1 MTKDLTSGNPLKV
14 ILWFSF
20 PLVLGNLFQQF
31 YNLADTIIVGRF
43 VGVDALAAVG
53 STGSINYMIL
63 GFVIGICNGFAIPIA
78 QYFGARSYSDMR
90 RYVANSAWL
99 SLAGAVILTAATVLL
114 TRPIL
119 QLMQT
124 PADIIDDAAIYIGW
138 IFAGIPFVF
147 LYNMVSCI
155 MRALGDSKTPLFFL
169 VVTSFLNIGLDLA
182 FILLLDAGVLG
193 AALATDL
200 SQAISG
206 IASLIY
212 LCKRFDVLA
221 MQGNETKVDA
231 KACNRLL
238 YMGLPMGLQCSITAI
253 GSVVMQWA
261 VNVLGSTVVAAVTA
275 ASKTSNLLTVP
286 LESIGTAMATYAGQ
300 NLGASRLD
308 RVRSGVRCALGIVAV
323 YAVGSLVLL
332 HFFDVA
338 IIGLFIDTA
347 TELEIVALAQQYLL
361 WNSLFFFPL
370 GALIIWRY
378 VIQGLGYSSVAMMAG
393 VAEMIARTGVA
404 LVLVPML
411 GFFGATLANP
421 AAWIAACIF
430 LIPAYNWTTRHIAN
444 RLHAG
449 SLNKAASLQQ

>member
-1 MTKDLTSGNPLKV
+1 MTKDLTTGHPLKV
-14 ILWFSF
+14 ILWFAF

-43 VGVDALAAVG
+43 VGVNALAAVG

-78 QYFGARSYSDMR
+78 QYFGARSYGDMR

-99 SLAGAVILTAATVLL
+99 SLAGAVVLTVATVLL

-124 PADIIDDAAIYIGW
+124 PADIIDDAAAYIGW

-155 MRALGDSKTPLFFL
+155 MRALGDSKTPLVFL
-169 VVTSFLNIGLDLA
+169 VVTSFLNIGLDLL
-182 FILLLDAGVLG
+182 FILVFDAGVMG

-206 IASLIY
+206 IASLLY
-212 LCKRFDVLA
+212 LCKRFDVLKMKKEEA
-221 MQGNETKVDA
+221 GVDRA
-231 KACNRLL
+231 ACGRLL
-238 YMGLPMGLQCSITAI
+238 YIGLPMGLQCSITAI

-286 LESIGTAMATYAGQ
+286 LESVGTAMATYAGQ

-308 RVRSGVRCALGIVAV
+308 RVRSGVRYALGIVAV
-323 YAVGSLVLL
+323 YAVGSLVVL
-332 HFFDVA
+332 HFFDVT
-338 IIGLFIDTA
+338 IFGLFIDTA
-347 TELEIVALAQQYLL
+347 TEIEIVELAQQYLL

-370 GALIIWRY
+370 GALIVWRY
-378 VIQGLGYSSVAMMAG
+378 VIQGFGYSGVAMMAG
-393 VAEMIARTGVA
+393 VAEMAARTGVA
-404 LVLVPML
+404 LVLVPLL
-411 GFFGATLANP
+411 GLFGAALANP
-421 AAWIAACIF
+421 AAWIAACVF
-430 LIPAYNWTTRHIAN
+430 LIPAYRWTIRHIGN
-444 RLHAG
+444 RLYG
-449 SLNKAASLQQ
+449 RSLSHEG

>member
-1 MTKDLTSGNPLKV
+1 MTKDLTTGHPLKV
-14 ILWFSF
+14 ILWFAF

-43 VGVDALAAVG
+43 VGVNALAAVG

-78 QYFGARSYSDMR
+78 QYFGARSYGDMR

-99 SLAGAVILTAATVLL
+99 SLAGAVVLTVATVLL

-124 PADIIDDAAIYIGW
+124 PADIIDDAAAYIGW

-155 MRALGDSKTPLFFL
+155 MRALGDSKTPLVFL
-169 VVTSFLNIGLDLA
+169 VVTSFLNIGLDLL
-182 FILLLDAGVLG
+182 FILVFDAGVMG

-206 IASLIY
+206 IASLLY
-212 LCKRFDVLA
+212 LCKRFDVLKMKKEEA
-221 MQGNETKVDA
+221 GVDRV
-231 KACNRLL
+231 ACGRLL
-238 YMGLPMGLQCSITAI
+238 YIGLPMGLQCSITAI

-286 LESIGTAMATYAGQ
+286 LESVGTAMATYAGQ

-308 RVRSGVRCALGIVAV
+308 RVRSGVRYALGIVAV
-323 YAVGSLVLL
+323 YAVGSLVVL
-332 HFFDVA
+332 HFFDVT
-338 IIGLFIDTA
+338 IFGLFIDTA
-347 TELEIVALAQQYLL
+347 TEIEIVELAQQYLL

-370 GALIIWRY
+370 GALIVWRY
-378 VIQGLGYSSVAMMAG
+378 VIQGLGYSGVAMMAG
-393 VAEMIARTGVA
+393 VAEMAARTGVA
-404 LVLVPML
+404 LVLVPLL
-411 GFFGATLANP
+411 GLFGAALANP
-421 AAWIAACIF
+421 AAWIAACVF
-430 LIPAYNWTTRHIAN
+430 LIPAYRWTIRHIGN
-444 RLHAG
+444 RLYG
-449 SLNKAASLQQ
+449 RSLSHES

>member
-1 MTKDLTSGNPLKV
+1 MTKDLTTGHPLKV
-14 ILWFSF
+14 ILWFAF

-43 VGVDALAAVG
+43 VGVNALAAVG

-78 QYFGARSYSDMR
+78 QYFGARSYGDMR

-99 SLAGAVILTAATVLL
+99 SLAGAVVLTVATVLL

-124 PADIIDDAAIYIGW
+124 PADIIDDAAAYIGW

-155 MRALGDSKTPLFFL
+155 MRALGDSKTPLIFL
-169 VVTSFLNIGLDLA
+169 VVTSFLNIGLDLL
-182 FILLLDAGVLG
+182 FILVFDAGVMG

-206 IASLIY
+206 IASLLY
-212 LCKRFDVLA
+212 LCKRFDVLKMKKEEA
-221 MQGNETKVDA
+221 GVDRA
-231 KACNRLL
+231 ACGRLL
-238 YMGLPMGLQCSITAI
+238 YIGLPMGLQCSITAI

-286 LESIGTAMATYAGQ
+286 LESVGTAMATYAGQ

-308 RVRSGVRCALGIVAV
+308 RVRSGVRYALGIVAV
-323 YAVGSLVLL
+323 YAVGSLVVL
-332 HFFDVA
+332 HFFDVT
-338 IIGLFIDTA
+338 IFGLFIDTA
-347 TELEIVALAQQYLL
+347 TEIEIVELAQQYLL

-370 GALIIWRY
+370 GALIVWRY
-378 VIQGLGYSSVAMMAG
+378 VIQGLGYSGVAMMAG
-393 VAEMIARTGVA
+393 VAEMAARTGVA
-404 LVLVPML
+404 LVLVPLL
-411 GFFGATLANP
+411 GLFGAALANP
-421 AAWIAACIF
+421 AAWIAACVF
-430 LIPAYNWTTRHIAN
+430 LIPAYRWTIRHIGN
-444 RLHAG
+444 RLYG
-449 SLNKAASLQQ
+449 RSLSHES

>member
-1 MTKDLTSGNPLKV
+1 MTKDLTTGHPLKV
-14 ILWFSF
+14 ILWFAF

-43 VGVDALAAVG
+43 VGVNALAAVG

-78 QYFGARSYSDMR
+78 QYFGARSYGDMR

-99 SLAGAVILTAATVLL
+99 SLAGAVVLTVATVLL

-124 PADIIDDAAIYIGW
+124 PADIIDDAAVYIGW

-155 MRALGDSKTPLFFL
+155 MRALGDSKTPLVFL
-169 VVTSFLNIGLDLA
+169 VVTSFLNIGLDLL
-182 FILLLDAGVLG
+182 FILVFDAGVMG

-206 IASLIY
+206 IASLLY
-212 LCKRFDVLA
+212 LCKRFDVLK
-221 MQGNETKVDA
+221 MQKEEAGIDRA
-231 KACNRLL
+231 ACGRLL
-238 YMGLPMGLQCSITAI
+238 YIGLPMGLQCSITAI

-275 ASKTSNLLTVP
+275 AGKTSNLLTVP
-286 LESIGTAMATYAGQ
+286 LESVGTAMATYAGQ

-308 RVRSGVRCALGIVAV
+308 RVRSGVRYALGIVAV
-323 YAVGSLVLL
+323 YAVGSLVVL
-332 HFFDVA
+332 HFFDVT
-338 IIGLFIDTA
+338 IFGLFIDTA
-347 TELEIVALAQQYLL
+347 TEIEIVELAQQYLL

-378 VIQGLGYSSVAMMAG
+378 VIQGLGYSGVAMMAG
-393 VAEMIARTGVA
+393 VAEMAARTGVA
-404 LVLVPML
+404 LVLVPLL
-411 GFFGATLANP
+411 GFFGAALANP
-421 AAWIAACIF
+421 AAWIAACVF
-430 LIPAYNWTTRHIAN
+430 LIPAYRWTIRHIGN
-444 RLHAG
+444 RLYG
-449 SLNKAASLQQ
+449 RSLSHEG

>member
-1 MTKDLTSGNPLKV
+1 M
-14 ILWFSF
+14 ILWFAF

-43 VGVDALAAVG
+43 VGVNALAAVG

-78 QYFGARSYSDMR
+78 QYFGAHSYSDMR
-90 RYVANSAWL
+90 RYVANAAWL
-99 SLAGAVILTAATVLL
+99 SLAGAVVLTVATVVL
-114 TRPIL
+114 THPIL

-155 MRALGDSKTPLFFL
+155 MRALGDSKTPLVFL
-169 VVTSFLNIGLDLA
+169 VITSFLNIGLDLA

-200 SQAISG
+200 SQALSG

-212 LCKRFDVLA
+212 LCKRFEILK
-221 MQGNETKVDA
+221 MQPGETRVD
-231 KACNRLL
+231 KTACSRLM

-308 RVRSGVRCALGIVAV
+308 RVRSGVHYALGIVAV

-332 HFFDVA
+332 HFFDVTV
-338 IIGLFIDTA
+338 IGLFIDTA
-347 TELEIVALAQQYLL
+347 TETQIVALAQQYLL

-370 GALIIWRY
+370 GALIVWRY
-378 VIQGLGYSSVAMMAG
+378 VIQGLGYSNVAMMAG
-393 VAEMIARTGVA
+393 VAEMVARTGVA
-404 LVLVPML
+404 LVLVPWL
-411 GFFGATLANP
+411 GFFGAALANP

-430 LIPAYNWTTRHIAN
+430 LIPAYRWTIHHIAN
-444 RLHAG
+444 RLQAG
-449 SLNKAASLQQ
+449 RLTGAQ

>member
-1 MTKDLTSGNPLKV
+1 MTKDLTTGHPLKV
-14 ILWFSF
+14 ILWFAF

-43 VGVDALAAVG
+43 VGVNALAAVG

-78 QYFGARSYSDMR
+78 QYFGARSYGDMR

-99 SLAGAVILTAATVLL
+99 SLAGAVVLTVATVLL

-124 PADIIDDAAIYIGW
+124 PADIIDDAAAYIGW

-155 MRALGDSKTPLFFL
+155 MRALGDSKTPLVFL
-169 VVTSFLNIGLDLA
+169 VVTSFLNIGLDLL
-182 FILLLDAGVLG
+182 FILVFDAGVMG

-206 IASLIY
+206 IASLLY
-212 LCKRFDVLA
+212 LCKRFDVLKMKKEEA
-221 MQGNETKVDA
+221 GVDRA
-231 KACNRLL
+231 ACGRLL
-238 YMGLPMGLQCSITAI
+238 YIGLPMGLQCSITAI

-286 LESIGTAMATYAGQ
+286 LESVGTAMATYAGQ

-308 RVRSGVRCALGIVAV
+308 RVRSGVRYALGIVAV
-323 YAVGSLVLL
+323 YAVGSLVVL
-332 HFFDVA
+332 HFFDVT
-338 IIGLFIDTA
+338 IFGLFIDTA
-347 TELEIVALAQQYLL
+347 TEIEIVELAQQYLL

-370 GALIIWRY
+370 GALIVWRY
-378 VIQGLGYSSVAMMAG
+378 VIQGLGYSGVAMMAG
-393 VAEMIARTGVA
+393 VAEMAARTGVA
-404 LVLVPML
+404 LVLVPLL
-411 GFFGATLANP
+411 GLFGAALANP
-421 AAWIAACIF
+421 AAWIAACVF
-430 LIPAYNWTTRHIAN
+430 LIPAYRWTIRHIGN
-444 RLHAG
+444 RLYG
-449 SLNKAASLQQ
+449 RSLSHES